1 MKKNFLKAL
10 IVLAIVPVMAFTGC
24 IEKKDDSSDTN
35 GDKSFKAIQEKGELV
50 LGLDASFPPMGF
62 KDDDDNIVG
71 FDIDI
76 AREVCNR
83 LDIKLKTQPID
94 WNMKETELDAGNID
108 CIWNGMSFSDKRNEA
123 MNLSKPYMSNAMI
136 FMVRKDSGITSLS
149 DLKDMKIAV
158 QNGSTAQGILA
169 DNEVSK
175 TFKETVPLA
184 DNVAAFIELE
194 NKTVDGIFL
203 DKVVADYHIKTNN
216 ADFVVL
222 DEGLTNENYVIGFR
236 KNDEALKVKIEETL
250 VEMKKDGKLAEIS
263 TKWFG
268 KDVTTIK

>member
-1 MKKNFLKAL
+1 MKNKLLKAL
-10 IVLAIVPVMAFTGC
+10 IVLAIVPVMALTGC
-24 IEKKDDSSDTN
+24 IQKKDDSSSTA
-35 GDKSFKAIQEKGELV
+35 GDKSFTAIQDKGELV

-76 AREVCNR
+76 AKEVCNR
-83 LDIKLKTQPID
+83 LDIELKTQPID
-94 WNMKETELDAGNID
+94 WNMKESELDAGNID
-108 CIWNGMSFSDKRNEA
+108 CIWNGMSYSDERNEA

-136 FMVRKDSGITSLS
+136 FMVRKDSSITSLA

-158 QNGSTAQGILA
+158 QNGSTAQEILA
-169 DNEVSK
+169 ADEVSK

-194 NKTVDGIFL
+194 NKTVDGVFL

-216 ADFVVL
+216 AEFIVL
-222 DEGLTNENYVIGFR
+222 EEGLTEESYVVGFR

-250 VEMKKDGKLAEIS
+250 SEMKEDGKLAEIS